1 MLKFKNN
8 YALNPECPVITPWR
22 TVSPI
27 NTPLWALERNPYFWG
42 VDTDGN
48 QLPYIDKIQLT
59 LAENLEVANL
69 RAIAGEY
76 DQQTRHLDLA
86 KLPVFLE
93 NQQKGNYKVVLDP
106 TSGAAAVGDPR
117 QPELRGRPRDPQ
129 VAHQRRFPPRA
140 LAGHRPRPVQRGV
153 LPRDGHAQLAD
164 ARGRLAGERRAG
176 VADQVVD
183 PRRQPGQRAAGQD
196 RADQE
201 GRRGVPPAHRQRPA
215 PAHRESRP
223 SRRRSCRTPR

>member
-1 MLKFKNN
+1 M
-8 YALNPECPVITPWR
+8 TPWR
-22 TVSPI
+22 TVTPI
-27 NTPLWALERNPYFWG
+27 NTPIWTLERNPYFWG
-42 VDTDGN
+42 VDTEGN

-76 DQQTRHLDLA
+76 DEMGRHMDMA

-106 TSGAAAVGDPR
+106 TPDAAAAGDPR
-117 QPELRGRPRDPQ
+117 QPELRGRSRDPQ
-129 VAHQRRFPPRA
+129 VAHQRRLPPGA
-140 LAGHRPRPVQRGV
+140 LDGHRPRPVQRGV
-153 LPRDGHAQLAD
+153 LPRDGTPELAD
-164 ARGRLAGERRAG
+164 VRGRLAGERRAG
-176 VADQVVD
+176 VADQVVH
-183 PRRQPGQRAAGQD
+183 PRRQAGERAAGQD

-201 GRRGVPPAHRQRPA
+201 GRRGVSACGPTTARACASR
-215 PAHRESRP
+215 SRP